1 MALHALSR
9 METRKYHV
17 ESSDLSSTREENGN
31 ISDTESTLSAQSD
44 GTNSKCVICLEKFK
58 DGQVNST
65 CYFYYM
71 KFSHVNFVM

>member
-17 ESSDLSSTREENGN
+17 ESSDSSSTREENGN
-31 ISDTESTLSAQSD
+31 VSDTESTLSAQSD

-58 DGQVNST
+58 DGQVNL
-65 CYFYYM
+65 
-71 KFSHVNFVM
+71 HVPFIT

>member
-17 ESSDLSSTREENGN
+17 ESSDSSSTREENGN

-58 DGQVNST
+58 DGQVN
-65 CYFYYM
+65 YM
-71 KFSHVNFVM
+71 FLFIRNIKI